1 VTVQGSTPLERTL
14 ADACFELAAGADIGA
29 DARGFV
35 AKRGVAR
42 DDADAIASAPPRL
55 AVYRSLVQNGLKT
68 VVGKVLARTRARLN
82 ASRSGR
88 FDADFARFL
97 QAVGP
102 RTHYLRDVP
111 DELLAWALP
120 QWRADPAVPEY
131 VTDLAIHESTEFTLG
146 SAPDDAPGASS
157 PVAIDRPLRFAR
169 AARLV
174 RHAWRVHELSED
186 PSATDL
192 PAIGPVALMAYRNLE
207 QGASWLE
214 LTPLAASIV
223 DALMAERALG
233 DALEQAC
240 AAHHTTA
247 SAVAMDAARLL
258 ADLSERGIV
267 LGAR

>member
-14 ADACFELAAGADIGA
+14 ADACFEVPGAEIWKDL
-29 DARGFV
+29 RGFV
-35 AKRGVAR
+35 EKRGVAR

-55 AVYRSLVQNGLKT
+55 AVYRSLVRNGLET
-68 VVGKVLARTRARLN
+68 IVGKVLARTRSRLN

-97 QAVGP
+97 RAVGP

-120 QWRADPAVPEY
+120 QWRADPAVPAY
-131 VTDLAIHESTEFTLG
+131 VTDLAIHETTEFALA
-146 SAPDDAPGASS
+146 SAPDDMPGASS
-157 PVAIDRPLRFAR
+157 PVAIDGPLRFAR

-186 PSATDL
+186 PSASDL
-192 PAIGPVALMAYRNLE
+192 PAVGPVALLAYRDFE
-207 QGASWLE
+207 HAASWLE

-223 DALMAERALG
+223 EALMAERALG
-233 DALEQAC
+233 DAVEQAC
-240 AAHHTTA
+240 VEHRTTA
-247 SAVAMDAARLL
+247 SAVATDAARLL
-258 ADLSERGIV
+258 ADLSEHGII